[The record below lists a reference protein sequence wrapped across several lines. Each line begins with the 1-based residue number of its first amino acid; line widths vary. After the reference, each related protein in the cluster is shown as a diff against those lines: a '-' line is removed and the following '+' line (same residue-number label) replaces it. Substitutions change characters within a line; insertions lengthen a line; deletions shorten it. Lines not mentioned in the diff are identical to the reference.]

1 MKETIL
7 LLALLILVG
16 GCAVQEAPV
25 ENVSVAEDVPD
36 AEPVPEPEITEEPVE
51 EPVATPEVETF
62 KTFNPTLK
70 YPDAYNGPLYATSEQ
85 VGSASMDSYF
95 KILDQ
100 NGINFFIGMFGI
112 SGEPAAGPLTS
123 DQGLGEVIDAAQK
136 HPYRVIPFFNPGI
149 GGEEV
154 EQYLG
159 KTLTGWYKATL
170 TSSEKIAGKGFIR
183 GFGEVE
189 TQEWNARHNDV
200 RVLQLINLAQ
210 KNNIHFMFH
219 PVASKIGDVE
229 KIIEATIS
237 IAACGILTYMVFWM
251 AQQARK
257 IRSDLEVRVEQAVT
271 SGEFFAIVLLPFLS
285 VFREGAETVLF
296 LKAVAIQNSG
306 LVSFWGGV
314 SGFALAAG
322 IAFAIFVGGKKIP
335 LRPFFQWTGYFIL
348 LIAAGLLAYGIHE
361 LHELGWIPPVIEPVW
376 NINHILN
383 EKEGLGSF
391 LKALFG

>member
-1 MKETIL
+1 VNEGSIAATFLIVFRETLEASLIVGIIL
-7 LLALLILVG
+7 TAISRLGQTRFFPHVIWSSV
-16 GCAVQEAPV
+16 CAV
-25 ENVSVAEDVPD
+25 
-36 AEPVPEPEITEEPVE
+36 
-51 EPVATPEVETF
+51 F
-62 KTFNPTLK
+62 
-70 YPDAYNGPLYATSEQ
+70 
-85 VGSASMDSYF
+85 AS
-95 KILDQ
+95 L
-100 NGINFFIGMFGI
+100 
-112 SGEPAAGPLTS
+112 
-123 DQGLGEVIDAAQK
+123 
-136 HPYRVIPFFNPGI
+136 
-149 GGEEV
+149 
-154 EQYLG
+154 
-159 KTLTGWYKATL
+159 
-170 TSSEKIAGKGFIR
+170 IAGMILMSLTESAK
-183 GFGEVE
+183 E
-189 TQEWNARHNDV
+189 N
-200 RVLQLINLAQ
+200 
-210 KNNIHFMFH
+210 
-219 PVASKIGDVE
+219 VE

-237 IAACGILTYMVFWM
+237 IVACGILTYMVFWM

-391 LKALFG
+391 LKALFGYNGNPSLVEVMAYASYLIVISWFLRPKQTVPSRV